1 MHADGHGLYLHVV
14 SPTSRSWAFR
24 YMKDKKARVMGLG
37 PADVVDLTTARQK
50 ATELRRLLHANV
62 DPLANQEAEAR
73 RKEAEAQA
81 AAEAEGLRKRNEK
94 TFDQCVEEYLA
105 IHNATWRNEKHRDQW
120 KNTLRDHAS
129 PAFGTMPVE
138 KITTRHVQDALQ
150 DLWSSRHETAV
161 RTLQRIARVLIWAG
175 AKGYRE
181 VVDAGFRATVS
192 AGLGPQKRVV
202 EHMAACHYT
211 EVHEIIRRVHESTSM
226 PMLKRAFEFTVL
238 TAARSG
244 ETRGAQWSEFDLE
257 KKVWSI
263 PGERMKAGRPH
274 DVPLSDRAVTL
285 LKLAAPLDKNPK
297 GLVFPGRKG
306 QPLSDMAFTV
316 LLRRQLGLA
325 CTMHG
330 FRSTFRVWAAEQTE
344 YAPDVCEAA
353 LAHAR
358 GNKVER
364 TYNRT
369 TLLEKRVPLM
379 KEWAGFLARPQ
390 PQQDRMPKVG
400 E

>member
-14 SPTSRSWAFR
+14 SPTSKSWTFR
-24 YMKDKKARVMGLG
+24 YMKDKKARTMGLG
-37 PADVVDLTTARQK
+37 PANIVDLTTARQRV
-50 ATELRRLLHANV
+50 AELRRLLYENI
-62 DPLANQEAEAR
+62 DPLDHRDAEIRGRETSA
-73 RKEAEAQA
+73 KA
-81 AAEAEGLRKRNEK
+81 AAEAEALRLRNEK
-94 TFDQCVEEYLA
+94 SFDQCVEEYLA
-105 IHNATWRNEKHRDQW
+105 IHNATWKNEKHRDQW
-120 KNTLRDHAS
+120 RNTLHGYAS
-129 PAFGTMPVE
+129 PAFGSMPVE
-138 KITTRHVQDALQ
+138 KITTKHVQDALES
-150 DLWSSRHETAV
+150 LWSSRHETAV
-161 RTLQRIARVLIWAG
+161 RTLQRITRVLIWAG

-181 VVDAGFRATVS
+181 IVDSGFRATVT
-192 AGLGPQKRVV
+192 AGLGPQNRIV

-211 EVHEIIRRVHESTSM
+211 EVHEIIRRVHDSTSM

-274 DVPLSDRAVTL
+274 DVPLCERAVTL
-285 LKLAAPLDKNPK
+285 LKLSAPLEKKPQ

-316 LLRRQLGLA
+316 LLRRQLGLI

-330 FRSTFRVWAAEQTE
+330 FRSTFRVWAAEQTVYVPE
-344 YAPDVCEAA
+344 VCEAA

-379 KEWAGFLARPQ
+379 RDWAAYIEKPVSAQ
-390 PQQDRMPKVG
+390 
-400 E
+400 

>member
-1 MHADGHGLYLHVV
+1 
-14 SPTSRSWAFR
+14 
-24 YMKDKKARVMGLG
+24 MGLG
-37 PADVVDLTTARQK
+37 PADLVDLPTARQQ
-50 ATELRRLLHANV
+50 AADLRRLLHENI
-62 DPLANQEAEAR
+62 DPLEQREAEAR
-73 RKEAEAQA
+73 RVEAEARA
-81 AAEAEGLRKRNEK
+81 AVEAEALRKSNEK

-105 IHNATWRNEKHRDQW
+105 IHNATWRNDKHRDQW
-120 KNTLRDHAS
+120 KNTLHDYAS
-129 PAFGTMPVE
+129 PAFGAMPVE
-138 KITTRHVQDALQ
+138 KITTKHVQDALES
-150 DLWSSRHETAV
+150 LWSSRHETAV
-161 RTLQRIARVLIWAG
+161 RTLQRITRVLIWAG

-181 VVDAGFRATVS
+181 IVDSGFRATVS

-211 EVHEIIRRVHESTSM
+211 EVNAIIQRVNDSTSM

-274 DVPLSDRAVTL
+274 DVPLSDRAVML
-285 LKLAAPLDKNPK
+285 LKLAAPLDKKPK

-330 FRSTFRVWAAEQTE
+330 FRSTFRVWAAEQTD
-344 YAPDVCEAA
+344 YAPELCEAA

-364 TYNRT
+364 SYNRT
-369 TLLEKRVPLM
+369 TLLEKRTPLM
-379 KEWAGFLARPQ
+379 REWAAYVSTLPPITSSSNEA
-390 PQQDRMPKVG
+390 
-400 E
+400 

>member
-1 MHADGHGLYLHVV
+1 
-14 SPTSRSWAFR
+14 
-24 YMKDKKARVMGLG
+24 MKNKKARTMGLG
-37 PADVVDLTTARQK
+37 PADMVDLTTARQR
-50 ATELRRLLHANV
+50 ATELRRLLHENI
-62 DPLANQEAEAR
+62 DPLEHRDAEVR
-73 RKEAEAQA
+73 LREA
-81 AAEAEGLRKRNEK
+81 AAEAEALRLRNEK
-94 TFDQCVEEYLA
+94 SFDQCVEEYLT
-105 IHNATWRNEKHRDQW
+105 IHNTTWRNEKHRNQW
-120 KNTLRDHAS
+120 RNTLHNYAS
-129 PAFGTMPVE
+129 PAFGSMSVA
-138 KITTRHVQDALQ
+138 KITVEHVQDALES
-150 DLWSSRHETAV
+150 LWSSRPETAV
-161 RTLQRIARVLIWAG
+161 RTLQRITRVLIWAG
-175 AKGYRE
+175 AKSYRE
-181 VVDAGFRATVS
+181 VVDSGFRATVS

-211 EVHEIIRRVHESTSM
+211 EVNAIIKLVNDSTSM
-226 PMLKRAFEFTVL
+226 QMLKRAFEFTVL

-274 DVPLSDRAVTL
+274 DVPLSDRAITL
-285 LKLAAPLDKNPK
+285 LKLAAPLDKKPQ
-297 GLVFPGRKG
+297 GIVFPGRKG

-316 LLRRQLGLA
+316 LLRRQLELT

-344 YAPDVCEAA
+344 YVPEVCEAA

-358 GNKVER
+358 GNKVEQ

-379 KEWAGFLARPQ
+379 NDWAAYIAQSVKVPRLPQ
-390 PQQDRMPKVG
+390 SPT
-400 E
+400 